1 MENQTENFDKL
12 GYSRLSNADVIMM
25 LRPYMSHA
33 ELLSKQGKKILA
45 GLIYMYRHND
55 TEESHVL
62 YATHKNIWEVTGVST
77 RDLNKRID
85 ELVNSGLVEYTR
97 GKKGKTGVASS
108 FRFLFDLSVK
118 MKTNSENEN
127 NKTEMKT
134 INENN
139 KTEMKTINENNKTEM
154 KTINEN
160 NKTEMKIE
168 NENNKVFEKNENNS
182 QTPMNTGV
190 SEDFLEK
197 SENTIQYNII
207 QNNINIIY
215 NKLQDIQERIDSIE
229 NSINSKFQILL
240 ELLKEE
246 KEKIKKEKEE
256 TTEEKTQLHFDSLAE
271 LKQAYDTPGF
281 SLSRLDEESLRLYK
295 HWKGI
300 TKTTPGEDL
309 VYSQDALHRS
319 VAGEQRLL
327 GGTKGTK
334 GKKQQVSASDDNPSD
349 GDNNTPTQ
357 PQAESAS
364 DAKSSTALPQDVEDA
379 FRSEL
384 GERGSKV
391 AYKQLRTQ
399 QVDKV
404 LELATWIENK
414 FSDDD
419 AKVKECKHALND
431 WFESIKEAS
440 LQRDYI
446 KSQLDPGKNK
456 NLDYSAEQIA
466 SVVENTITEKFRNA
480 RNHKMAQR
488 NAQRELAHELKG
500 AEVA

>member
-139 KTEMKTINENNKTEM
+139 KTEMK
-154 KTINEN
+154 
-160 NKTEMKIE
+160 IE

-190 SEDFLEK
+190 SEDFLGK

-207 QNNINIIY
+207 QNNINIIN

-229 NSINSKFQILL
+229 NSINSKFQLL
-240 ELLKEE
+240 VKLLKEE

-256 TTEEKTQLHFDSLAE
+256 TTEEKTQLHFESLAE
-271 LKQAYDTPGF
+271 LKQAYDSPGF
-281 SLSRLDEESLRLYK
+281 SLSRLDEDSLKLYK

-327 GGTKGTK
+327 GGMKQPK
-334 GKKQQVSASDDNPSD
+334 VKKQQVSASDDNPSLD
-349 GDNNTPTQ
+349 EDNTPTQ

-364 DAKSSTALPQDVEDA
+364 DAKSSPALPQDVEEA
-379 FRSEL
+379 FTREL
-384 GERGSKV
+384 GERGCKV
-391 AYKQLRTQ
+391 AYKQLRTK

-414 FSDDD
+414 FSDDY

-446 KSQLDPGKNK
+446 KSQLDPAKNK

>member
-1 MENQTENFDKL
+1 MNQSNFVKL
-12 GYSRLSNADVIMM
+12 GYSRLSNADVLMM
-25 LRPYMSHA
+25 LKPYMSHA

-62 YATHKNIWEVTGVST
+62 YATHKDICTLTGMSA
-77 RDLNKRID
+77 RDINKRID
-85 ELVNSGLVEYTR
+85 ELVNNGLVEYTK

-108 FRFLFDLSVK
+108 FRFLFDLTV
-118 MKTNSENEN
+118 KTNGN
-127 NKTEMKT
+127 NKNEMVI
-134 INENN
+134 INGNN
-139 KTEMKTINENNKTEM
+139 KSEMVSING
-154 KTINEN
+154 
-160 NKTEMKIE
+160 
-168 NENNKVFEKNENNS
+168 NNKVFDENGNNS

-190 SEDFLEK
+190 SEDFSEK
-197 SENTIQYNII
+197 NGNTIQYNII
-207 QNNINIIY
+207 QNNINIIN
-215 NKLQDIQERIDSIE
+215 NKLQDIQDRIDSIE

-281 SLSRLDEESLRLYK
+281 SLSRLDEDSLRLYK

-327 GGTKGTK
+327 GGIKGTK

-349 GDNNTPTQ
+349 CDNNTTAQ

-364 DAKSSTALPQDVEDA
+364 DAKSSPVLPQDVEDA

-414 FSDDD
+414 FSDDY

-440 LQRDYI
+440 LQRDFI

-480 RNHKMAQR
+480 RSHKMAQR
-488 NAQRELAHELKG
+488 NAQRELERELKG

>member
-1 MENQTENFDKL
+1 MNPTNFEKL
-12 GYSRLSNADVIMM
+12 GYSRLSNADVLMM
-25 LRPYMSHA
+25 LKPYMSHA

-108 FRFLFDLSVK
+108 FRFLFDLTV
-118 MKTNSENEN
+118 KTNGN
-127 NKTEMKT
+127 NKNEMVL

-139 KTEMKTINENNKTEM
+139 KSEM

-190 SEDFLEK
+190 SEDFLGK

-207 QNNINIIY
+207 QNNINIIN

-229 NSINSKFQILL
+229 NSINTKFQLL
-240 ELLKEE
+240 VKLLKEE

-256 TTEEKTQLHFDSLAE
+256 TTTEEKTQLHFDSLAE
-271 LKQAYDTPGF
+271 LKQAYDSPGF
-281 SLSRLDEESLRLYK
+281 SLSRLDEDSLRLYK

-349 GDNNTPTQ
+349 GDNNTTSQ

-364 DAKSSTALPQDVEDA
+364 NAKSSPALPQDVEDA

-384 GERGSKV
+384 GERGIKV

-414 FSDDD
+414 FSDDY
-419 AKVKECKHALND
+419 AKVKEYKHALND

-446 KSQLDPGKNK
+446 KSQLDPAKNK

-466 SVVENTITEKFRNA
+466 SVVENTIAEKFKNA

-488 NAQRELAHELKG
+488 NAQRELARELNG

>member
-1 MENQTENFDKL
+1 MENQTENFEEL

-108 FRFLFDLSVK
+108 FRFLFDLTV
-118 MKTNSENEN
+118 KTNGN
-127 NKTEMKT
+127 NK
-134 INENN
+134 N
-139 KTEMKTINENNKTEM
+139 EMKTINENNKTEM

-190 SEDFLEK
+190 SEDFLGK

-207 QNNINIIY
+207 QNNINIIN
-215 NKLQDIQERIDSIE
+215 NKLQDIQEKIDSIE
-229 NSINSKFQILL
+229 NSINTKFQLL
-240 ELLKEE
+240 VKLLKEE
-246 KEKIKKEKEE
+246 KEKNKKEKEE
-256 TTEEKTQLHFDSLAE
+256 TTTDEKTQLHFDSLEE
-271 LKQAYDTPGF
+271 LKQAYDSPGF
-281 SLSRLDEESLRLYK
+281 SLSRLDEDSLRLYK

-334 GKKQQVSASDDNPSD
+334 GKKQQVSASDDNPSLD
-349 GDNNTPTQ
+349 EDNTPTQ

-364 DAKSSTALPQDVEDA
+364 DAKSSTALPHDVEDA

-384 GERGSKV
+384 GERGNKV

-414 FSDDD
+414 FSDDY
-419 AKVKECKHALND
+419 AKVKEYKHALND

-440 LQRDYI
+440 LQRDFI
-446 KSQLDPGKNK
+446 KSQLDPAKNK
-456 NLDYSAEQIA
+456 NLDYSAEQIV
-466 SVVENTITEKFRNA
+466 SVVEDTIAEKFKNA

>member
-1 MENQTENFDKL
+1 MNPTNFDEL
-12 GYSRLSNADVIMM
+12 GYSRLSSADVIMM

-62 YATHKNIWEVTGVST
+62 YATHKDICTLTGMSA
-77 RDLNKRID
+77 RDINKRID
-85 ELVNSGLVEYTR
+85 ELVNNGLVEYTK

-108 FRFLFDLSVK
+108 FRFLFDLTV
-118 MKTNSENEN
+118 KTNGN
-127 NKTEMKT
+127 NKNEMVI
-134 INENN
+134 INGNN
-139 KTEMKTINENNKTEM
+139 KNEMVTIKG
-154 KTINEN
+154 
-160 NKTEMKIE
+160 
-168 NENNKVFEKNENNS
+168 NNKVFDENGNNS

-190 SEDFLEK
+190 SEDFSEK
-197 SENTIQYNII
+197 NGNTIQYNII
-207 QNNINIIY
+207 QDNINIIN

-229 NSINSKFQILL
+229 NSINTKFQLL
-240 ELLKEE
+240 VKLLKEE
-246 KEKIKKEKEE
+246 KEKNKKEKEE

-281 SLSRLDEESLRLYK
+281 SLSRLDEDSLRLYK

-300 TKTTPGEDL
+300 TKTTPGDDL

-327 GGTKGTK
+327 GGMKQTK

-349 GDNNTPTQ
+349 GDNNTPAQ
-357 PQAESAS
+357 PQANSVS
-364 DAKSSTALPQDVEDA
+364 DNNSSPALPQDVEDA
-379 FRSEL
+379 FRMEL
-384 GERGSKV
+384 GERGCKV

-399 QVDKV
+399 HVDKV
-404 LELATWIENK
+404 LELAAWIENK
-414 FSDDD
+414 FSDDY

-431 WFESIKEAS
+431 WFESIKNAS

-446 KSQLDPGKNK
+446 KSQLDPAKNK

-466 SVVENTITEKFRNA
+466 SVVENTIAEKFRNA
-480 RNHKMAQR
+480 RSHKMAQR
-488 NAQRELAHELKG
+488 NAQRELARELQG